1 MKDKIRFY
9 LEKRQIIKDK
19 EAVRLSRKYLDK
31 AKNNLFTTKIL
42 SEINTNK
49 NVRDVLKVPK
59 DYDSDEWVVV
69 CGYYAMYTAALAL
82 LAKIGF
88 RSKNHAATVFV
99 LEEYFVKK
107 KQLRDEDLL
116 LIKHAQ
122 FQKEEI
128 EKISEAR
135 QKREIA
141 QYSVTKQTTKE
152 IAEKIKKDAYSFVG
166 KAEEILET

>member
-99 LEEYFVKK
+99 LEEYFV
-107 KQLRDEDLL
+107 Q
-116 LIKHAQ
+116 
-122 FQKEEI
+122 
-128 EKISEAR
+128 SCG
-135 QKREIA
+135 
-141 QYSVTKQTTKE
+141 
-152 IAEKIKKDAYSFVG
+152 VG
-166 KAEEILET
+166 LNFWG